1 MKVCPKCQSPRFSK
15 DGVLYT
21 ICMSKVGKKKR
32 TVQNYRCENGHF
44 FNFQSSAT
52 VTNSFIEFVVFV
64 YLNCLSLNTTIDI
77 IRAYY
82 EEEILSKSTI
92 LDFLEQ
98 VADAL
103 PTSDDVDNIFHPHRS
118 GYIALDGVWF
128 SFKGVAVVLLVC
140 FDPDTFDVI
149 EAHWSLTEDE
159 KSYTKLLLSVISKL
173 GFSNI
178 KGIYAD
184 GDKGLMSSLK
194 KHLPLVPFQLCVV
207 HKEMRMGQI
216 VPVKAVSHSKKM
228 SEEAKDQIKL
238 FQEKFRGVIYAES
251 RAQSQKALLN
261 LKSFVDKS
269 NQERFK
275 QAYRSLRT
283 NFEYTLTHFDHEGMR
298 RDNNLIECFNGIL
311 KPRLKLMKGFKK
323 YENMNR
329 YLKLFILDYR
339 FHTLKESRFEE
350 RRGLTPLQ
358 CGGANI
364 PEYYNFLTLLRESL
378 RLDFTQKNP

>member
-1 MKVCPKCQSPRFSK
+1 MV
-15 DGVLYT
+15 YT
-21 ICMSKVGKKKR
+21 VVMSKSGKKKR
-32 TVQNYRCENGHF
+32 TVQNYQCDNGHF
-44 FNFQSSAT
+44 FNFQNSTSF
-52 VTNSFIEFVVFV
+52 TNSFIEFVVFV
-64 YLNCLSLNTTIDI
+64 YLHCLSLNTTIAI

-82 EEEILSKSTI
+82 ESDILSKATI

-98 VADAL
+98 VADAI
-103 PTSDDVDNIFHPHRS
+103 PTIDDIDQLFHPKRS

-128 SFKGVAVVLLVC
+128 SFKGLAVVLLVC
-140 FDPDTFDVI
+140 FDPDSFDII
-149 EAHWSLTEDE
+149 EAKWSLTEDE
-159 KSYTKLLLSVISKL
+159 KSYTKLLLSVIKKL

-216 VPVKAVSHSKKM
+216 VPVKSVTHSKKM
-228 SEEAKDQIKL
+228 SEETKDQIKT
-238 FQEKFRGVIYAES
+238 FQEKFRAVLYADTKQES
-251 RAQSQKALLN
+251 IRSLSE
-261 LKSFVDKS
+261 LKDFVVASK
-269 NQERFK
+269 QERFK

-283 NFEYTLTHFDHEGMR
+283 NFEFTLTHFDHPEMR

-329 YLKLFILDYR
+329 YLQLFLLDYR
-339 FHTLKESRFEE
+339 FHPLRESRFVE
-350 RRGLTPLQ
+350 RRGLSPLQ
-358 CGGANI
+358 CAGVNL
-364 PEYYNFLTLLRESL
+364 PNFYNFLKFLRESL
-378 RLDFTQKNP
+378 NLNYVV